1 LVIKEL
7 IIQVIMEILGG
18 IIVKKVIILLDFLMI
33 QLLLQ
38 LEKEKFQNLFLNK
51 KTPQNAGF

>member
-1 LVIKEL
+1 
-7 IIQVIMEILGG
+7 MAILGG
-18 IIVKKVIILLDFLMI
+18 ILVTKVIILLDFLMI
-33 QLLLQ
+33 LLLLQ

>member
-1 LVIKEL
+1 M
-7 IIQVIMEILGG
+7 IMVILGG
-18 IIVKKVIILLDFLMI
+18 ILVTKVIILLDFLMTL
-33 QLLLQ
+33 LLLQ

>member
-1 LVIKEL
+1 
-7 IIQVIMEILGG
+7 
-18 IIVKKVIILLDFLMI
+18 
-33 QLLLQ
+33 LLLQ